1 MEKAYH
7 AQNAGAKAV
16 IVADN
21 LSEDLLTMASP
32 EDRPE
37 LAPLIAKL
45 NIPTVLI
52 TRDAGDQIKSA
63 LQRSTVTAELDW
75 SESIAHPDARVEYE
89 FWFTTND
96 VCGEVCTSQRAF
108 FKSFKDTAASL
119 EQQGYTQFTP
129 HVMLRSCQFGGTDCD
144 RDCTRGRR
152 YCAVEPIPAAYAA
165 QYTGADVVEMNTRHL
180 CAFQVAN
187 LSSSAQGQT
196 GAAPWWDFAGR
207 FATSCSM
214 ETSTFTADCVREQL
228 VAAGIDADAVE
239 RCVDYRNT
247 DAPLDI
253 LEAQVR
259 AQADVDSTGR
269 GRIIMLPTVVINF
282 DQYRGSLTAAGVLR
296 ALCSG
301 FQEGT
306 EPQACLSGGLEV
318 DECASGNHGCWNQGD
333 LTACV
338 DTFRGFACRC
348 PAGWQGDGHMCADI
362 DECALGIS
370 GCDQICINTPGSY
383 HCDCNTGY
391 TLHGGQ
397 GGPGMCVPNDLSAG
411 GGGSGVTNV
420 PGWMMAVLFCASV
433 ASLSVAGIAFYRWK
447 MHQSMQGEIRAI
459 MREYMPLPGGDD
471 AAEAGRFG
479 RGGSIGSLSGPGQ
492 LGKAPARAE
501 ETLGRQAGGYGG
513 ARGDTQLSLLGRG
526 GSQNGPGGGPL

>member
-1 MEKAYH
+1 
-7 AQNAGAKAV
+7 
-16 IVADN
+16 
-21 LSEDLLTMASP
+21 MASP
-32 EDRPE
+32 ENRPE

-52 TRDAGDQIKSA
+52 TREAGDQIKSA
-63 LQRSTVTAELDW
+63 LQRSTVTVELDW

-89 FWFTTND
+89 LWFTSND
-96 VCGEVCTSQRAF
+96 VCGQVCTSQRTF
-108 FKSFKDTAASL
+108 LKTFKDTAASL

-152 YCAVEPIPAAYAA
+152 YCAVEPIPAAYTA

-180 CAFQVAN
+180 CAFHVAN
-187 LSSSAQGQT
+187 LSSSAGPQDPTGR
-196 GAAPWWDFAGR
+196 GAAQWWDFAGR

-214 ETSTFTADCVREQL
+214 QSGTFTADCVREHL
-228 VAAGIDADAVE
+228 LAAGIDADAVE
-239 RCVDYRNT
+239 RCVDSRNT

-259 AQADVDSTGR
+259 AQADEDATGR

-306 EPQACLSGGLEV
+306 EPQACLTGGLEV
-318 DECASGNHGCWNQGD
+318 DECASGNHGCWTEGD

-348 PAGWQGDGHMCADI
+348 PAGWEGDGHTCKDI

-383 HCDCNTGY
+383 RCDCNPGY

-397 GGPGMCVPNDLSAG
+397 GGPGMCVPDDLAA
-411 GGGSGVTNV
+411 GGGSGKLTHL
-420 PGWMMAVLFCASV
+420 PGWLIALLFCAST
-433 ASLSVAGIAFYRWK
+433 ASLAVAGIAVYRWR
-447 MHQSMQGEIRAI
+447 MHRDLMQGEIRAI
-459 MREYMPLPGGDD
+459 MREYMPLPAGEDF
-471 AAEAGRFG
+471 AEAGIG
-479 RGGSIGSLSGPGQ
+479 RGGSMGFGGGGGQ
-492 LGKAPARAE
+492 RGVAKPPARPTPSGGVDE
-501 ETLGRQAGGYGG
+501 SSGRRERNGHGGN
-513 ARGDTQLSLLGRG
+513 TQLTLLGRK
-526 GSQNGPGGGPL
+526 